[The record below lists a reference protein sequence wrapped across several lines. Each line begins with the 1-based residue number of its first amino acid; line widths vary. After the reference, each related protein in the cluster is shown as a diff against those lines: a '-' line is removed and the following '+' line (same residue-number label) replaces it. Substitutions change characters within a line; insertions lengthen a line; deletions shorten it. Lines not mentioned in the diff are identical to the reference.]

1 MSNPPAP
8 GPGRLRGVLAVLLV
22 LLPLVVGV
30 AVWYLADGQRDDA
43 EAARDEDRAAVSAAT
58 LEVLNWADVDYQA
71 LDPYFE
77 TVKEGATGD
86 FLKEFTETEET
97 LRQGL
102 VENQSVQV
110 PTIPKNG
117 AALLERDGDVARVV
131 VAFDAVV
138 TNLATKG
145 KPQPRQYRMQV
156 TLRKVDGDWLTEKL
170 EFVG

>member
-1 MSNPPAP
+1 MSIPPAP
-8 GPGRLRGVLAVLLV
+8 GPARLRTLLAVLLV
-22 LLPLVVGV
+22 VLPLVVGGV
-30 AVWYLADGQRDDA
+30 AWWLTDREHDDA
-43 EAARDEDRAAVSAAT
+43 EAGRAEDRAVVDAAT
-58 LEVLNWADVDYQA
+58 LEVLNWATVDYRE
-71 LDPYFE
+71 LDDYFD
-77 TVKEGATGD
+77 VVREGATGQ
-86 FLKEFTETEET
+86 FLDEFTQTEKT

-102 VENQSVQV
+102 VQNESVQV

-117 AALLERDGDVARVV
+117 AGLLERDGDTARVV

-156 TLRKVDGDWLTEKL
+156 TLKKVDGDWLTERL